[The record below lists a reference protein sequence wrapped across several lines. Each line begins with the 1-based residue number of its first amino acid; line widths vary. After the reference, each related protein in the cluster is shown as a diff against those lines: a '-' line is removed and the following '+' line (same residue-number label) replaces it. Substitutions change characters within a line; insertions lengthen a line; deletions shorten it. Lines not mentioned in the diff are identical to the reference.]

1 MLRVPF
7 DAVGIMTYTAWFD
20 DEPSQEPPAEQPGL
34 RPRPRASLRLAGAFA
49 VGFAG
54 LLSAGLVAA
63 WAIAGIDGPA
73 RVPAFDEHAMAVRAA
88 QLAAE
93 AASDAEIPPDPAP
106 ARAAALSLVPNWL
119 YDPNPL
125 AGGSRKPQTD
135 RREIAIAPAPVAPSA
150 LPPANVPLPPS
161 HPLSAAARQQ
171 LADAPAAVAPATG
184 SDTRDRIATAPVPA
198 RNPLLSGGEQ
208 QVAALPPPASSGPL
222 EPPAAKPQEGS
233 DIALPG
239 IGDKYAIYDIKGKTV
254 YMPSGERLEA
264 HSGYGD
270 GFDNIQMVTTRMV
283 GPTPPNTYM
292 LSMRERLFHGV
303 QALRM
308 RPVGEGKMYGRDGF
322 LTHSYLMG
330 DRGDSNGC
338 VSFKDYDKFLAAY
351 KRGEVTKIIVVSALA
366 NPPPPAPDA
375 NPLLAWLSGKGR

>member
-1 MLRVPF
+1 
-7 DAVGIMTYTAWFD
+7 MTYTAWFD
-20 DEPSQEPPAEQPGL
+20 DEPSEEPPAEQRGM
-34 RPRPRASLRLAGAFA
+34 RPRVSLRLAGAFA

-54 LLSAGLVAA
+54 LASAGLVAA
-63 WAIAGIDGPA
+63 WALAGLNGPA
-73 RVPAFDEHAMAVRAA
+73 RVPAFDEHAMALRAA

-106 ARAAALSLVPNWL
+106 RATALSLVPNWL

-125 AGGSRKPQTD
+125 AGGSRTTQTE
-135 RREIAIAPAPVAPSA
+135 RRDIAIAPAPVPPSA
-150 LPPANVPLPPS
+150 LPSAHVPLPPS

-171 LADAPAAVAPATG
+171 LADGTPSTAAPSTG
-184 SDTRDRIATAPVPA
+184 SDTRERIATAPVPA
-198 RNPLLSGGEQ
+198 RNPLLSGEEQ
-208 QVAALPPPASSGPL
+208 QVAALPPPASSGPV
-222 EPPAAKPQEGS
+222 EPPATKAQEGS

-239 IGDKYAIYDIKGKTV
+239 PGDKYAIYDIKGKTV

-270 GFDNIQMVTTRMV
+270 GFDNIQMVNTRMV
-283 GPTPPNTYM
+283 GPTPPNTYV

-330 DRGDSNGC
+330 ERGDSNGC

-351 KRGEVTKIIVVSALA
+351 KKGEVTKIIVVSSLA
-366 NPPPPAPDA
+366 NPPPPIPDA

>member
-1 MLRVPF
+1 
-7 DAVGIMTYTAWFD
+7 MTYSAWFD
-20 DEPSQEPPAEQPGL
+20 DEPSLEPPAEPVRQ
-34 RPRPRASLRLAGAFA
+34 RPHARGVLRLTSAFA
-49 VGFAG
+49 VTFAG
-54 LLSAGLVAA
+54 IASAALVAA
-63 WAIAGIDGPA
+63 WAIGGLDGPA
-73 RVPAFDEHAMAVRAA
+73 RAPAFDEHAMALRAA

-106 ARAAALSLVPNWL
+106 VRVTALSLVPNWL

-125 AGGSRKPQTD
+125 AGGSRPVARDSGRT
-135 RREIAIAPAPVAPSA
+135 EVAIAPLPSA
-150 LPPANVPLPPS
+150 RVPLPRA
-161 HPLSAAARQQ
+161 HPLSPVERQQ
-171 LADAPAAVAPATG
+171 LADAPPAVETSGNASDPREKIAAAPLP
-184 SDTRDRIATAPVPA
+184 S

-208 QVAALPPPASSGPL
+208 LASLPPPSSPGPA
-222 EPPAAKPQEGS
+222 EPPTAKPQDGS

-239 IGDKYAIYDIKGKTV
+239 PGDKYAIYDIKGKSV

-270 GFDNIQMVTTRMV
+270 GFDNIQKVTTRMV

-292 LSMRERLFHGV
+292 LSMREKLFHGV

-330 DRGDSNGC
+330 ERGDSNGC
-338 VSFKDYDKFLAAY
+338 VSFKDYEKFLAAY
-351 KRGEVTKIIVVSALA
+351 KRGEVTKIIVVASLA
-366 NPPPPAPDA
+366 NPPPPPPDA

>member
-1 MLRVPF
+1 
-7 DAVGIMTYTAWFD
+7 MTYSAWFD
-20 DEPSQEPPAEQPGL
+20 EDPSLDPSHEPQPAESGRGSRMGRRHMRFL
-34 RPRPRASLRLAGAFA
+34 SAAL
-49 VGFAG
+49 VTFAG
-54 LLSAGLVAA
+54 VASAALVAA
-63 WAIAGIDGPA
+63 WAIGGMDGPA
-73 RVPAFDEHAMAVRAA
+73 RVPAFDEHAMALRAA

-106 ARAAALSLVPNWL
+106 VRSTALSLVPNWL

-125 AGGSRKPQTD
+125 SGATRRAPQDSERKD
-135 RREIAIAPAPVAPSA
+135 IAIAPVPN
-150 LPPANVPLPPS
+150 ANVPLPPS
-161 HPLSAAARQQ
+161 HPLSAAERQQ
-171 LADAPAAVAPATG
+171 VADGAPPPSTAPSDPREKIAA
-184 SDTRDRIATAPVPA
+184 APVPA

-208 QVAALPPPASSGPL
+208 VASLPPPTAPGPA

-239 IGDKYAIYDIKGKTV
+239 PGDKYAVYDIKGKTV

-270 GFDNIQMVTTRMV
+270 GFDNIQKVSTRMV
-283 GPTPPNTYM
+283 GPTPPNTYL

-330 DRGDSNGC
+330 ERGDSNGC
-338 VSFKDYDKFLAAY
+338 VSFKDYDKFLEAY
-351 KRGEVTKIIVVSALA
+351 KRGEVTRIVVVAALA
-366 NPPPPAPDA
+366 NPPPPVPDA
-375 NPLLAWLSGKGR
+375 NPLLAWLAGKGR

>member
-1 MLRVPF
+1 
-7 DAVGIMTYTAWFD
+7 MTYTAWFD
-20 DEPSQEPPAEQPGL
+20 DEPSQEPPAHQPGQ
-34 RPRPRASLRLAGAFA
+34 RPRASWRIAGAFA

-54 LLSAGLVAA
+54 LASAGLVGA
-63 WAIAGIDGPA
+63 WALAGIDGPA
-73 RVPAFDEHAMAVRAA
+73 RIPAFDEHAMALRAA

-106 ARAAALSLVPNWL
+106 TRAAALSLVPNWL

-125 AGGSRKPQTD
+125 AGGARRAAATD
-135 RREIAIAPAPVAPSA
+135 SKEIALAPAP
-150 LPPANVPLPPS
+150 LPPAALPSAHLPSAHVPLPQN
-161 HPLSAAARQQ
+161 HPLSAAERQQ
-171 LADAPAAVAPATG
+171 TAEAPAAG
-184 SDTRDRIATAPVPA
+184 SDARDRIAAAPVPT

-208 QVAALPPPASSGPL
+208 QVAALPPPASTPGPV
-222 EPPAAKPQEGS
+222 EPPAAKAQDGS

-239 IGDKYAIYDIKGKTV
+239 PGDKYAVYDIKGKTV
-254 YMPSGERLEA
+254 YMPSGERMEA

-270 GFDNIQMVTTRMV
+270 GFDNIQQVSTRMV
-283 GPTPPNTYM
+283 GPTPPNTYV

-351 KRGEVTKIIVVSALA
+351 KSGQVTKIIVVAALA
-366 NPPPPAPDA
+366 NPPAPLPDA

>member
-1 MLRVPF
+1 
-7 DAVGIMTYTAWFD
+7 MTYTAWFD
-20 DEPSQEPPAEQPGL
+20 EDPSPDASQEPAAERDG
-34 RPRPRASLRLAGAFA
+34 ASRQARGPWRFLSAAAVTLAGVA
-49 VGFAG
+49 
-54 LLSAGLVAA
+54 SAGLVAA
-63 WAIAGIDGPA
+63 WAIGGMDGPA
-73 RVPAFDEHAMAVRAA
+73 RVPAFDQHAMALRAA

-106 ARAAALSLVPNWL
+106 VRTSALSLVPNWL

-125 AGGSRKPQTD
+125 SGAARRPPQDTD
-135 RREIAIAPAPVAPSA
+135 RKDIAIAPAPVPSG
-150 LPPANVPLPPS
+150 NVPLPPS

-171 LADAPAAVAPATG
+171 AADTPTTTGAPSDPREKIAA
-184 SDTRDRIATAPVPA
+184 APVPA
-198 RNPLLSGGEQ
+198 RNPILSGGEQ
-208 QVAALPPPASSGPL
+208 VASLPPPSAPGPS
-222 EPPAAKPQEGS
+222 EPPAAKPQQEGS

-239 IGDKYAIYDIKGKTV
+239 PGDKYAVYDIKGKTV

-270 GFDNIQMVTTRMV
+270 GFDNMEKVSTRMV
-283 GPTPPNTYM
+283 GPTPPNTYL
-292 LSMRERLFHGV
+292 LSMREKLFHGV

-330 DRGDSNGC
+330 ERGDSNGC
-338 VSFKDYDKFLAAY
+338 VSFKDYDKFLEAY
-351 KRGEVTKIIVVSALA
+351 KRGEVTRIIVVAALA

-375 NPLLAWLSGKGR
+375 NPLLAWLAGKGR